1 MRSSIKTS
9 IPSKNNKS
17 LIKESTIPTK
27 EGKIVF
33 SFSNFLKE
41 SIVYNDFN
49 NMYANK
55 MDSINAVKDFFDSLK
70 IISTLTISQLC
81 NYSFKKQ
88 FHYNEF
94 KEQDIIDRIDDIL
107 INGYN
112 WPEQFVKN
120 DLEAMYFE
128 FQFSNGKRVIGTK
141 VEDNVFSIL
150 FLDPNHLI
158 CKESSR
164 DVKRKQDYSIPSI
177 FEGWQSTYVDSI
189 NYNAKE
195 FLQEFI
201 YEYENDNDKEKF
213 INNINA
219 LLETLKEL
227 C

>member
-1 MRSSIKTS
+1 MHSSIKTS
-9 IPSKNNKS
+9 ITSKNSRS

-27 EGKIVF
+27 EEKIVF

-55 MDSINAVKDFFDSLK
+55 MDSINAVKDFFDSIK

-81 NYSFKKQ
+81 SFNNKKQ

-112 WPEQFVKN
+112 WSEKFVKN

-141 VEDNVFSIL
+141 VENNVFSIL

-164 DVKRKQDYSIPSI
+164 DVKRKQNYSIPST
-177 FEGWQSTYVDSI
+177 FEGWQSAYVDSI

-201 YEYENDNDKEKF
+201 SEYENDNDKEKF
-213 INNINA
+213 IDSIKIV
-219 LLETLKEL
+219 LETLKEL